1 MVGSFGLEIIYEY
14 NDYLTLGRKA
24 TMLSGSFAG
33 FNELTEFTVICK
45 MKLRRERERGSGRE
59 SERESGLHRT
69 YSFIIGIFVLGNKI
83 YLEIFM
89 HAIHILGSVD
99 LSNRT

>member
-45 MKLRRERERGSGRE
+45 MKLRRERERERQR
-59 SERESGLHRT
+59 EREREREPQIWVLFKHIWLNISPLSKRS
-69 YSFIIGIFVLGNKI
+69 SFLVAFFKPIF
-83 YLEIFM
+83 
-89 HAIHILGSVD
+89 
-99 LSNRT
+99 